1 MQEAFFWLSYQQFD
15 GKIYTIVIWILA
27 KKQGEKSS
35 LMFDS
40 LISVSIIIKKERM

>member
-27 KKQGEKSS
+27 KKR
-35 LMFDS
+35 
-40 LISVSIIIKKERM
+40 VA